1 MEENIT
7 TERKNDTI
15 DIAAMWRKA
24 RKNWRLFAGSLFICI
39 ALVLC
44 YLMMTK
50 PVYQVSADVLI
61 NEETGDGDG
70 LASIMAQSFSLDA
83 MFSGGVVNDEMLIFS
98 SHTLMRDV
106 VKTLELNKTYKSKSG
121 FLKKKSY
128 YKNSPLVVD
137 IPESVLDTLTKG
149 VTVKI
154 QVNKSGDRIKV
165 QLKQGLF
172 TTLLEQEASSFPVT
186 LDYGPGVVIDTTSFY
201 KRGEKL
207 DFVAQIEGYESATED
222 MKERLYVGLADKK
235 SNGIALAI
243 EEANVQLG
251 KDILNTL
258 IACYDQDTEYKKN
271 KKANNLLN
279 FANARLAE
287 VKQGLDE
294 AERTLEEYKREN
306 DLSDISSEAKII
318 LEANQEYHKN
328 LLEAETQYSI
338 ISMVDSFLN
347 KPENKYSLVPITTG
361 LPDRGAA
368 EAINEYNKLLLERM
382 RLLRSAKDSNL
393 TLLSL
398 TAQID
403 AMRENILNTVSKS
416 KESLNIA
423 REDLKRQEEA
433 FQARLRGFPEQE
445 RAYLNL
451 KRDQEIKSE
460 LYVFLMQRREE
471 SAMALSST
479 LPKCMVI
486 NSAYSSTKPVA
497 PNALLLL
504 LVALVAGLLLPV
516 IYLYGKS
523 VLSNKF
529 NSKNALRRLT
539 QLPVVGDIHHNAAG
553 TSIVVSEGDTSAVAE
568 SFRLLRSNLQFALPN
583 QGTGVLMVTSAE
595 EGAGKSFVA
604 VNLATAMAMM
614 GRRTVLVD
622 LNFRKPT
629 LGSYI
634 GISSTVGV
642 ADYLAIKADDEAS
655 LIHSTQL
662 SSNLDVIL
670 AGKIKVN
677 PSDLL
682 LTDKLTQLI
691 ASLKAQYECVILD
704 TASIERF
711 ADTFSLTRFTDATL
725 FVCRANYTH
734 QKCVRDVADFVAE
747 GSLKNVL
754 LVLNDTEEEEYI
766 HSRVR

>member
-15 DIAAMWRKA
+15 DVTAMWRKVC
-24 RKNWRLFAGSLFICI
+24 KNWRLFAGSLFICI
-39 ALVLC
+39 ALVFC
-44 YLMMTK
+44 YLKITK

-61 NEETGDGDG
+61 NEESEDGGG
-70 LASIMAQSFSLDA
+70 LAAMMSQSFSLEA
-83 MFSGGVVNDEMLIFS
+83 MFAGGVVNDEILIFS
-98 SHTLMRDV
+98 SYSLVRNV
-106 VKTLELNKTYKSKSG
+106 VKELELNKTYKSDDG

-128 YKNSPLVVD
+128 YKNSPLVVEL
-137 IPESVLDTLTKG
+137 PEAMQDTLSKG
-149 VTVKI
+149 LTVKV
-154 QVNKSGDRIKV
+154 QVNKPGDRIKV

-172 TTLLEQEASSFPVT
+172 KTLLEQEATAFPVT
-186 LDYGPGVVIDTTSFY
+186 LEYGPGIVVDTTSFY
-201 KRGEKL
+201 AKGEKL
-207 DFVAQIEGYESATED
+207 DFIAHIDGYDATAESL
-222 MKERLYVGLADKK
+222 MKRLYIGLADKK
-235 SNGIALAI
+235 SNGISLAM
-243 EEANVQLG
+243 EDANVARG

-258 IACYDQDTEYKKN
+258 IACYDKDTEYKKN

-279 FANARLAE
+279 FVNARLAE
-287 VKQGLDE
+287 VKQELDE

-318 LEANQEYHKN
+318 LEANHQYRKN

-393 TLLSL
+393 TLRSL

-403 AMRENILNTVSKS
+403 AMRENILNTVSKA
-416 KESLNIA
+416 KESSNIA
-423 REDLKRQEEA
+423 REDLKQQEEA

-497 PNALLLL
+497 PNILLLL
-504 LVALVAGLLLPV
+504 LVALVAGLLLPI

-529 NSKNALRRLT
+529 NGKNELRRLS
-539 QLPVVGDIHHNAAG
+539 QLPIVGDIHHNATG

-568 SFRLLRSNLQFALPN
+568 AFRLLRSNLQFALPN

-682 LTDKLTQLI
+682 LSDKLTQLI

-704 TASIERF
+704 TASVERF
-711 ADTFSLTRFTDATL
+711 ADSFSLTRFTDATL

-734 QKCVRDVADFVAE
+734 QKCVRDVDNFVAD